1 MPHGSNELISIGWCD
16 NGLVDGKFAEGIMY
30 TTITAPT
37 RKIPIGNAI
46 RVQGNQIGR
55 QRQALLDMWYDNV
68 KTEWLLWVDS
78 DIVLTLDVLDL
89 LWKTT
94 DKNSK
99 PVVSGVYF
107 ISKQMES
114 SLMQPMPALFNE
126 TDNEFTIKYIHPL
139 PANEIVKVDC
149 AGLGLTLMH
158 RSVVPKLRAIS
169 PEYSVFAEQENL
181 GEKYVGEDIIFFRN
195 LKKAGVDVYAHT
207 GARVK
212 HMKRFAYDDNYYAL
226 YWQAAQ
232 AAAQQQEQANG
243 NATTSE

>member
-1 MPHGSNELISIGWCD
+1 MSKGSNEVISIGWCD
-16 NGLVDGKFAEGIMY
+16 NGMVDGKFAEGVVY
-30 TTITAPT
+30 TTLTGIG
-37 RKIPIGNAI
+37 KGLPIGNAI

-55 QRQALLDMWYDNV
+55 QRQALMDMWYDQI

-78 DIVLTLDVLDL
+78 DIVLTLDVLEM
-89 LWKTT
+89 LWKVA
-94 DKNSK
+94 DKDKK

-126 TDNEFTIKYIHPL
+126 VSEYEIRYLHPL
-139 PANEIVKVDC
+139 PKNEIVKVDC

-169 PEYSVFAEQENL
+169 PDYSVFAEKEGIGN
-181 GEKYVGEDIIFFRN
+181 KFVGEDIVFFRN

-232 AAAQQQEQANG
+232 AAERQEQEAKSNG
-243 NATTSE
+243 NAASE

>member
-1 MPHGSNELISIGWCD
+1 MAHGSNEVISIGWCD
-16 NGLVDGKFAEGIMY
+16 NGMVDGKFAEGLMY
-30 TTITAPT
+30 TTITASANKLPL
-37 RKIPIGNAI
+37 GNAI

-55 QRQALLDMWYDNV
+55 QRQALLDMWYDHV

-78 DIVLTLDVLDL
+78 DIVLTAEVLQM
-89 LWKTT
+89 LWKVA
-94 DKNSK
+94 DKNTH

-126 TDNEFTIKYIHPL
+126 ISEFQIQYLHPL
-139 PANEIVKVDC
+139 PASEVVKVDC

-169 PEYSVFAEQENL
+169 PDYSLFAEKEGL
-181 GEKYVGEDIIFFRN
+181 GEKFVGEDIVFFRN
-195 LKKAGVDVYAHT
+195 LKKAGVDVHAHT

-232 AAAQQQEQANG
+232 AAQQQEAIDG
-243 NATTSE
+243 NATGE